1 MKNSFQIDD
10 FWKKYLEAVLS
21 RSVPKSR
28 AAWYLKWA
36 QRFALSSPG
45 PLRSRTAEQ
54 ITAFLQG
61 IAERPNLEQWH
72 AAQASDALKILYQD
86 VLNCEWALTWPPSD
100 APDTGGPT
108 GTHEAKDPAPACTK
122 APPVFRDEAPPGEID
137 RQYSGIFQRLRR
149 EIRVR
154 HYSIRTER
162 AYEQWVRRF
171 IAFHNLKS
179 PEELGPE
186 QVREYLEYLAEEREI
201 SANTQ
206 NQALNALVFLYEK
219 ILKEPFGSLGDFAK
233 AKRPQRLPVVL
244 TREEVDR
251 LLAQLSG
258 VRALMA
264 GLLYGCGL
272 RLMECLRLRV
282 KDIDFEQRQIIVRD
296 GKGQKDRVTVLPRR
310 YEQHLREHL
319 EAVRAQHKKDLAQGL
334 GEVYLWPSLER
345 KYPKASKEWGRQYVF
360 PAERFSADPRSKK
373 IRRHHLHETVLQE
386 AVKNAARKAGL
397 HKQVSCHVLRHSF
410 ATHLLEDHYD
420 IRTVQELLGHS
431 DVSTTMIYTH
441 VLNRPG
447 LAVKSPADK

>member
-1 MKNSFQIDD
+1 MDNSFQIDD
-10 FWKKYLEAVLS
+10 FWKKYLDAVLAH
-21 RSVPKSR
+21 SVSKTT
-28 AAWYLKWA
+28 AEWYVKWA

-61 IAERPNLEQWH
+61 VADRPNLKEWH
-72 AAQASDALKILYQD
+72 VAQASAALKILYQD

-100 APDTGGPT
+100 AP
-108 GTHEAKDPAPACTK
+108 AKDGPADEQEIEERDSADHYASPS
-122 APPVFRDEAPPGEID
+122 FRDQAQPGEID
-137 RQYSGIFQRLRR
+137 VLYAAILRRLRT
-149 EIRVR
+149 EMRVR

-162 AYEQWVRRF
+162 TYEQWIRRY

-179 PEELGPE
+179 PAELGPE
-186 QVREYLEYLAEEREI
+186 RVREYLEYLAEEREI
-201 SANTQ
+201 SASTQ
-206 NQALNALVFLYEK
+206 SQALNALAFFYEQV
-219 ILKEPFGSLGDFAK
+219 LKEPLGPLGDFAK

-244 TREEVDR
+244 TREEVDQ
-251 LLAQLSG
+251 LLAQMTG
-258 VRALMA
+258 VKALMA

-272 RLMECLRLRV
+272 RLMECIRLRV
-282 KDIDFEQRQIIVRD
+282 KDIDFSQKQIIVRD
-296 GKGQKDRVTVLPRR
+296 GKGQKDRVTVLPKR
-310 YEQHLREHL
+310 YEQQLREHL
-319 EAVRAQHKKDLAQGL
+319 EAVGTQHKKDLSRGL
-334 GEVYLWPSLER
+334 GEAYLWPSLAR
-345 KYPKASKEWGRQYVF
+345 KYPNAAKEWGWQYVF
-360 PAERFSADPRSKK
+360 PAERFSADPRSRK

-386 AVKNAARKAGL
+386 AVKQAARKAGL

-420 IRTVQELLGHS
+420 IRTVQELLGHA